1 MNDATGECVGVTA
14 SYRHIPTDPEELQ
27 RITAAKGCVRSVP
40 TEPHRKRLWPPDVQ
54 DAIDG
59 LCILSS
65 PGLCMS
71 RAFGDGILKQ
81 CGLIADPHAFSVPLE
96 RNATYVLVLASDG
109 VWDVLSN
116 QKALTVASAPP
127 QGVTPAQHLT
137 NVAMEHW
144 HTLFPSSPRD
154 DIGVA
159 VGIIH
164 THA

>member
-1 MNDATGECVGVTA
+1 
-14 SYRHIPTDPEELQ
+14 
-27 RITAAKGCVRSVP
+27 VREIRAVACP
-40 TEPHRKRLWPPDVQ
+40 PHPSSSKRKPRFTTRQSRPPR
-54 DAIDG
+54 
-59 LCILSS
+59 
-65 PGLCMS
+65 